1 MVRAA
6 YCFVNFN
13 KQNAVHIFRANC
25 RHACQQ
31 QLAEDSQSRNW
42 DEHAG
47 SISRDGNKVFTCM
60 MFDGTYDYGRE
71 RCTSLKSG
79 CDGQCNSYALR
90 SPFPAKSRCPGWD
103 TNVTTMQIIYFSC
116 TFTCS
121 WTSQTKLNT
130 LVEGA
135 LASAGLRQN
144 SAIPDAWC
152 TWISPF
158 NSKTNAFEQRAYREV
173 HAQFDAAVPET

>member
-1 MVRAA
+1 MAEIHHDSIIVFGHSFSVHSSCNITRLQGSSSLNPIPIHYLLVKMHYIAFQKIKKTQMVRAA
-6 YCFVNFN
+6 CCFVNFN

-71 RCTSLKSG
+71 WCASLKSG

-103 TNVTTMQIIYFSC
+103 TNVTTMQRTTMQI
-116 TFTCS
+116 
-121 WTSQTKLNT
+121 N
-130 LVEGA
+130 
-135 LASAGLRQN
+135 
-144 SAIPDAWC
+144 
-152 TWISPF
+152 
-158 NSKTNAFEQRAYREV
+158 
-173 HAQFDAAVPET
+173 